1 MSKICILSA
10 VNIKHMAMIS
20 LYTERLLRDGIDF
33 DIVYMDKY
41 GEEEFFPAKNKHVFT
56 NIIDHEQPRW
66 KKAIRYMRF
75 RSYAIRT
82 LEMNQYDFI
91 IVWNDVAIIMFA
103 DYLAR
108 KWKGKYSLNI
118 RDYCHQR
125 FKPIYWMFS
134 WVIKNAS
141 FTTVSSLGFCA
152 FLPPPSSRYIQVHSL
167 NMPVL
172 RKLSPRTGFRDV
184 NQPIRIG
191 FVGYVRFLEINSRLL
206 DIFRNDSRFELH
218 YYGAHSEYLEDYA
231 IKNGINNVC
240 FHGAFPVQD
249 TNIYMDK
256 IDVVNNLYG
265 NQSLSLDYALSI
277 KLYNGVWCRLPILVC
292 PGTYME
298 KIVDEYGIGY
308 TVQTYDDDLK
318 DRIYD
323 WYRSLDFGVFNVN
336 CEHFIVKVEQENQ
349 AFEDA
354 YQRHIASIR

>member
-41 GEEEFFPAKNKHVFT
+41 GEEEDFPATNKYVFK

-75 RSYAIRT
+75 RSYAINV
-82 LEMNQYDFI
+82 LNKNQYDFI

-108 KWKGKYSLNI
+108 KWRGKYALNI

-125 FKPIYWMFS
+125 FRPIYWMFS
-134 WVIKNAS
+134 WVIRNSS
-141 FTTVSSLGFCA
+141 FTTVSSLGFCE
-152 FLPPPSSRYIQVHSL
+152 FLPPSDYIQVHSL

-172 RKLSPRTGFRDV
+172 RKLSPRDSFRAVD
-184 NQPIRIG
+184 QPIRIG
-191 FVGYVRFLEINSRLL
+191 FVGYVRFIEINSRLL
-206 DIFRNDSRFELH
+206 DIFKNDPRFELH
-218 YYGAHSEYLEDYA
+218 YYGAHSEYLQEYA
-231 IKNGINNVC
+231 IDNGIHNAC

-249 TNIYMDK
+249 TNVYMDK

-265 NQSLSLDYALSI
+265 NQSLALDYALSI

-298 KIVDEYGIGY
+298 KIADEYKIGY
-308 TVQTYDDDLK
+308 TVHSYDDDLK
-318 DRIYD
+318 DRVYE
-323 WYRSLDFGVFNVN
+323 WYRNLDFDIFNDN
-336 CEHFIVKVEQENQ
+336 CERFIATVEKENQ
-349 AFEDA
+349 AFENA
-354 YQRHIASIR
+354 YQHHIASIR